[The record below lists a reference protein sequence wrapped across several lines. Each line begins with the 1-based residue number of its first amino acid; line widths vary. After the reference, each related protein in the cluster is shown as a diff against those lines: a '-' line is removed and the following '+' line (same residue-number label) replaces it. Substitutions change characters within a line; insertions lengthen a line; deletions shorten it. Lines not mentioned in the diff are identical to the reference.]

1 MSLQWKTFSI
11 IRVDTEPL
19 KHKLK
24 GNFWMHKDGGDRNWC
39 FFIWIGTDDIEKAEK
54 PWAIL
59 CTCAQATLWSLSNSY
74 LADGWGSVRE
84 YYGGLTGRGWFWSW
98 SHSFFFNV
106 YLILFIHLAGS
117 NSQCYVARACS
128 VALHYFS
135 EEIKQTRPFFK
146 QMLLRG
152 SDMKHERT
160 CMTKVKVSITSGI
173 HLLNNQTLLKALY
186 STIALFEQYF
196 KV

>member
-1 MSLQWKTFSI
+1 MSNTLY
-11 IRVDTEPL
+11 
-19 KHKLK
+19 
-24 GNFWMHKDGGDRNWC
+24 
-39 FFIWIGTDDIEKAEK
+39 
-54 PWAIL
+54 L
-59 CTCAQATLWSLSNSY
+59 CTGNSLELIQFILGRWVRVCEGVLWRFDWTWLI
-74 LADGWGSVRE
+74 LKLE
-84 YYGGLTGRGWFWSW
+84 PF
-98 SHSFFFNV
+98 FFFNV